1 MQGLYSKDKKGNV
14 SYLIYEE
21 RPQYDLWL
29 KLIVGGTIALTLV
42 LGIVFL
48 FVDLIGAW
56 VMFGT
61 TAFDALLFN
70 AIIPRSYQI
79 FQDRLRIVL
88 GKPFAFT
95 IPLDTIK
102 EVRPASSSEAFI
114 FWGIKF
120 ATSASNVVEIVRNK
134 GMNVIISSANRDGF
148 LEQVNQALK
157 TMKDSK

>member
-1 MQGLYSKDKKGNV
+1 MNNSYSRDKAGNLA
-14 SYLIYEE
+14 YLIHED

-48 FVDLIGAW
+48 FVDLVGAW

-70 AIIPRSYQI
+70 AIMPRSYQI
-79 FQDRLRIVL
+79 FQDRLRIVI

-102 EVRPASSSEAFI
+102 EVRPASSSETFI

-120 ATSASNVVEIVRNK
+120 ATSASNVAEIVRNK
-134 GMNVIISSANRDGF
+134 GMNVIISPANCDAF
-148 LEQVNQALK
+148 LGQVNQALK
-157 TMKDSK
+157 TMRDSK